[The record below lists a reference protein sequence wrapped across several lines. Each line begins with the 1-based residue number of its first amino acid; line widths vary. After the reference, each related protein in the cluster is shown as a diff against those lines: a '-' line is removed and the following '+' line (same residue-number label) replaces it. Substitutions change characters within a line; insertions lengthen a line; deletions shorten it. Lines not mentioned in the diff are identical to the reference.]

1 VLLPLEVKFDFHADP
16 GKGCAHAADRPCGH
30 TQHTFAIGE
39 VLNVANVV
47 VKTGDL
53 EILGVLKAEDTLFKG
68 KLYKNDVTPSVATI
82 LADLTVA
89 NFSGYSNATLAWGTP
104 FINGSDKGEMDAS
117 QLTWTHNGG
126 GTNNTIYGFYVV
138 NDDETILIYAER
150 FPAPI
155 LMDAIGAEIKYT
167 PRFTCVTE

>member
-1 VLLPLEVKFDFHADP
+1 MATPSIASVVTLNK
-16 GKGCAHAADRPCGH
+16 
-30 TQHTFAIGE
+30 FAIGG
-39 VLNVANVV
+39 VIDVANVV

-68 KLYKNDVTPSVATI
+68 KLFKNDVTPTVATI
-82 LADLTVA
+82 LANLTVA
-89 NFSGYSNATLAWGTP
+89 DFSGYANATLAWGTP
-104 FINGSDKGEMDAS
+104 FINGSDKGEIDAT

-126 GTNNTIYGFYVV
+126 GTSNTIYGFYVV
-138 NDDETILIYAER
+138 NAAETILIYAER

-155 LMDAIGAEIKYT
+155 LMGTSGAEIKYT